1 VRSIANLPTRSG
13 ANLAAG
19 KTIYADNCAVC
30 HGPDGRGNKE
40 FGAPNLT
47 DGIWLFGSDEAAI
60 VEIVANSRNGVMPA
74 WNGRLD
80 PVTIKALTY
89 YVHSLGGGEK

>member
-1 VRSIANLPTRSG
+1 
-13 ANLAAG
+13 
-19 KTIYADNCAVC
+19 
-30 HGPDGRGNKE
+30 
-40 FGAPNLT
+40 
-47 DGIWLFGSDEAAI
+47 
-60 VEIVANSRNGVMPA
+60 MPA